1 MIVKPPEDIL
11 QGFFQKNREVEMR
24 PSRGVSMGIE
34 WEPLIAESE
43 DSSENDIL
51 TPNLHSLSVSPE
63 ELHSAFFDQA
73 QHLTD
78 AIVNQNI
85 VIDISGEIPEKANEN
100 QRMISIESIAN
111 EFNGAL
117 NETTLQIP
125 FKGISEENINIEYS
139 NIDSN
144 WAIKLSISSSDLNQ
158 NEIVRTFLLPKT
170 ADEPT
175 ANWSSNNLS
184 IKF

>member
-1 MIVKPPEDIL
+1 MIVRPQEDIL

-24 PSRGVSMGIE
+24 PSRGGGMGIQ
-34 WEPLIAESE
+34 WEPLLAESE
-43 DSSENDIL
+43 DSSGNEIL
-51 TPNLHSLSVSPE
+51 TPNLNSLSTTPE

-78 AIVNQNI
+78 AIVNQNL
-85 VIDISGEIPEKANEN
+85 VVETSGKIPENTNKN
-100 QRMISIESIAN
+100 QRMISIQSIAH
-111 EFNGAL
+111 EFNGSL

-125 FKGISEENINIEYS
+125 FKGITEENINIEYS

-170 ADEPT
+170 ANEPT
-175 ANWSSNNLS
+175 ANWSSNNLR